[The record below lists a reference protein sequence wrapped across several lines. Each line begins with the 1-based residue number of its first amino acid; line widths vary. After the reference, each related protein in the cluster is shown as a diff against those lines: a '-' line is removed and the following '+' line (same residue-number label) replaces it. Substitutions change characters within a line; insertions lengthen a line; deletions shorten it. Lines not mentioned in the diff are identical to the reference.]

1 MFAESIERDLRSTR
15 FPSVD
20 GQAGLLELQK
30 MAAIGAMASSISH
43 DMRHWLSI
51 ICANIELLRDTNLPN
66 AAKHE
71 ILVDLQEAITLM
83 VGLTDSLLQF
93 ARTGREHPPS
103 RTTIAR
109 IIESA
114 IHTVK
119 KHEILGILPF
129 QCVAGRAEPQGEDL
143 LIPAGTAYCGLDPIL
158 QSPTPSS
165 SAWSHFRG

>member
-1 MFAESIERDLRSTR
+1 
-15 FPSVD
+15 
-20 GQAGLLELQK
+20 
-30 MAAIGAMASSISH
+30 
-43 DMRHWLSI
+43 MRHWLSI
-51 ICANIELLRDTNLPN
+51 IYANIELLRDTNLPN

-165 SAWSHFRG
+165 SAWSRARG